1 MQLGIYG
8 DHKVYKV
15 QITDNTKPVQ
25 KTRVQKTR
33 VLKNGK
39 TIPTWSFM
47 QKLAK
52 NI

>member
-1 MQLGIYG
+1 MKLGIYG

-25 KTRVQKTR
+25 KTRV
-33 VLKNGK
+33 LKNGK

-52 NI
+52 VI

>member
-1 MQLGIYG
+1 MQIGIYG

-15 QITDNTKPVQ
+15 KITNNSRPA
-25 KTRVQKTR
+25 QKTR

-39 TIPTWSFM
+39 TVVTWSVM

-52 NI
+52 AI

>member
-1 MQLGIYG
+1 MQIGIYG

-15 QITDNTKPVQ
+15 QITDNTTKE
-25 KTRVQKTR
+25 QKTR

-52 NI
+52 AI